1 VPRQYFRSLT
11 IEPLPVINSA
21 VTLTATTDIALFAQ
35 VSQIAIPAT
44 DIAPGKIW
52 KLTAGGVCTT
62 AASGTWTITPRFG
75 QLVTSPS
82 MGASAAVTTT
92 VSGTAIPW
100 MMEAYIQCEILGLT
114 GTNSKFSCLGYFQAQ
129 AATTV
134 GAAWTIVFGGVPNA
148 AVDAVGVAAGIQFS
162 INASITACTIT
173 PHLVLLESLN

>member
-1 VPRQYFRSLT
+1 MRQYFRSLT
-11 IEPLPVINSA
+11 IEPLPVVNNA
-21 VTLTATTDIALFAQ
+21 VTLTSATPIALFAQ

-62 AASGTWTITPRFG
+62 AASGTWIIDPRCG

-82 MGASAAVTTT
+82 MGASVAVTTT

-100 MMEAYIQCEILGLT
+100 MLEAYMQCEILGLT
-114 GTNSKFSCLGYFQAQ
+114 GTNSKFSCVGKFVAQ

-134 GAAWTIVFGGVPNA
+134 GAGWSIVFGGVPNA
-148 AVDAVGVAAGIQFS
+148 SVDAVGVLAGIQFA
-162 INASITACTIT
+162 ITASITACTIT
-173 PHLVLLESLN
+173 PQMVLLESLN